1 MNIEKTI
8 YEVIRENA
16 LNNKEGIAY
25 DFLDYTRTYIEF
37 LEDIDRCAR
46 YLNDM
51 GINKGDIV
59 SLYLPNIPRAL
70 VLYYAINKIG
80 GISNFIHPNMPV
92 NENKDMLLK
101 MQPKAIFLLD
111 SMYEKLKQF
120 RENNIISKYIIVK
133 ASENLPRKYKA
144 IYGIKEK
151 YYNSKIKFDDN
162 VVYYNDNDLDINDV
176 EIHTD
181 YNDVATILFTGGTT
195 GNIKGVCLSSKNMNA
210 SAYQTGTYRIENDK
224 SDKMLAILPVF
235 HGYGLVNCI
244 HTTFFESATIILLP
258 YFKEKLFKD
267 TIIKKKPDYMLG
279 IPMLYSKMADL
290 FKNEEI
296 DLSFFKGLYCGGS
309 KLSET
314 ILQKVNHVLVEK
326 KSKVQL
332 REGYGLSECVGAC
345 TLMPENKFKIGSVG
359 MPYEGVEVKICD
371 VHTGEKLENNKIG
384 EICVQ
389 SDTVMLGYFGEKSD
403 NIKSE
408 NGVKWLFTGDIGYMD
423 DEGYIFF
430 VDRIKRMIKILG
442 HEVYPLK
449 VESCINSIENVV
461 NSCVVEMEKD
471 SIPYLK
477 AYIVLEN
484 KLRKKRTTKK
494 IMNICEKNLPRW
506 SIPREIEFV
515 KHIPETLLKK
525 NDYKKLS

>member
-25 DFLDYTRTYIEF
+25 DFLDYTRTYIDF

-46 YLNDM
+46 YLKNI

-92 NENKDMLLK
+92 NENKDILLK

-111 SMYEKLKQF
+111 GMYEKLKLF
-120 RENNIISKYIIVK
+120 KENNISSKYIIVK
-133 ASENLPRKYKA
+133 ASENLPRKYQMVYK
-144 IYGIKEK
+144 IKEK

-162 VVYYNDNDLDINDV
+162 TVYYNDNNLGINTVD
-176 EIHTD
+176 IHTD
-181 YNDVATILFTGGTT
+181 YNDTATILFTGGTT
-195 GNIKGVCLSSKNMNA
+195 GNIKGVCLSSKNMNT
-210 SAYQTGTYRIENDK
+210 SAYQTSTYRIKSDE

-244 HTTFFESATIILLP
+244 HTTFFESSTVVLLP
-258 YFKEKLFKD
+258 YFNEKLFKNA
-267 TIIKKKPDYMLG
+267 IIKKKPDYMLG

-290 FKNEEI
+290 LKNEEI

-314 ILQKVNHVLVEK
+314 VLQKVNHVLVEK

-345 TLMPENKFKIGSVG
+345 TLMPENKFKPGSVG
-359 MPYEGVEVKICD
+359 IPYEGVEVKIVD
-371 VHTGEKLENNKIG
+371 IHTGEKLENNTIG
-384 EICVQ
+384 EICIQ
-389 SDTVMLGYFGEKSD
+389 SDTIMLGYFSEES
-403 NIKSE
+403 NNVRVE
-408 NGVKWLFTGDIGYMD
+408 NGVKWLLTSDIGYMD

-430 VDRIKRMIKILG
+430 IDRIKRMIKILG

-461 NSCVVEMEKD
+461 NSCVVEMEKE

-484 KLRKKRTTKK
+484 KLGKKRTTKK
-494 IMNICEKNLPRW
+494 VMNICEKNLPKW
-506 SIPREIEFV
+506 SIPREIEYV